1 MTLVK
6 SRYTSLVANPASCD
20 TCKTCSFLLES
31 VGLKG
36 DNFNQKF
43 PF

>member
-20 TCKTCSFLLES
+20 PCKTGQLL
-31 VGLKG
+31 VGITWLEKETILI
-36 DNFNQKF
+36 KSL
-43 PF
+43 